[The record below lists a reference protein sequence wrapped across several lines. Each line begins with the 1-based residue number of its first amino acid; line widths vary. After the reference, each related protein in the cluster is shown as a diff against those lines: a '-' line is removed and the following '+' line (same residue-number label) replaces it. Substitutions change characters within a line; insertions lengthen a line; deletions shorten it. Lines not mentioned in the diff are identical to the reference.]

1 MKIIA
6 LVRSELQ
13 RLTSTGLARLAL
25 VALMTV
31 PLLYGGLY
39 LWANQDPYAKLD
51 QVPAALV
58 NDDAG
63 TTVDGTVTNYG
74 DEVTD
79 EVVDGGDF
87 DWHTVSAAE
96 AAAGLRDGTYDF
108 TFTIP
113 RDFSAD
119 LTSATTDD
127 PTRAQITLATN
138 DTNSYLATTIAGQ
151 AGKTIRASVTE
162 KVGKEAAAQLLV
174 GLADI
179 RTSIGDAAD
188 GADQLV
194 GGVVSAEQGTDQ
206 LMTGASD
213 ASAGADELSA
223 GASSAAT
230 GARALSDGTDE
241 LSAGAT
247 TLSSGLDQLE
257 TATSTLPDS
266 AHQLATG
273 ADQVADGNEALAA
286 GVAQAATAS
295 QAAIDAAPATQQ
307 AIGQQLV
314 EYFVGQGQTPEEA
327 AASAAEVASYFAP
340 LSQSLSDANTQAQG
354 LAAQVGQLA
363 TGARQV
369 SDGAAALDAQ
379 APALATGISDAAAG
393 ARQLDAGAAS
403 AATGADSLA
412 TGLGTLDTGAAGL
425 SSGLHTLSDGTVS
438 LREGL
443 GALDTGATQLRD
455 GLQTGLGEIPAS
467 TEQTR
472 DAQSEAIS
480 DPVSV
485 SDQAVTS
492 AGTYGAGLA
501 PFFISLAAWIGI
513 YALFL
518 IVRPFSKRAVTAVRA
533 PGRVVVA
540 GWAAPALLGVVQM
553 LALFTIVRFA
563 LGFDVVH
570 PWATIGLMALASVTF
585 AAIIMTLNVLLG
597 SVGQFLGLVLM
608 VVQLVTAGG
617 TFPWQTLPAPLA
629 ALHFVLPMSYAT
641 DGLRQLMYGGSTA
654 TAWGDA
660 GVLAL
665 WGLGALLLSLLATRR
680 MTRRRTLRDLR
691 PSLIG

>member
-51 QVPAALV
+51 RVPAALV

-63 TTVDGTVTNYG
+63 ATVDGKATNYG

-87 DWHTVSAAE
+87 DWHTVSSAE

-162 KVGKEAAAQLLV
+162 KVGKEAAGQLLV

-179 RTSIGDAAD
+179 RTDLGSAAD
-188 GADQLV
+188 GANQLVSGIGSAEQGADQLV
-194 GGVVSAEQGTDQ
+194 A
-206 LMTGASD
+206 GASD
-213 ASAGADELSA
+213 ASAGADQLSA
-223 GASSAAT
+223 GASTADSGAHALAT
-230 GARALSDGTDE
+230 GTAQLST
-241 LSAGAT
+241 GAA
-247 TLSSGLDQLE
+247 TLSSGLDQLQ
-257 TATSTLPDS
+257 TATSGLPAS
-266 AHQLATG
+266 AQQLATG
-273 ADQVADGNEALAA
+273 ADRVADGNEALAA
-286 GVAQAATAS
+286 GVAQAAATS
-295 QAAIDAAPATQQ
+295 QAAIDDAPATQQ

-314 EYFVGQGQTPEEA
+314 QLFESQGQTPEEA
-327 AASAAEVASYFAP
+327 AASAAQVAGYFAP
-340 LSQSLSDANTQAQG
+340 LSQSLVDANRQVQG
-354 LAAQVGQLA
+354 LNAQVGQLA

-369 SDGAAALDAQ
+369 SDGAAQLSTQ
-379 APALATGISDAAAG
+379 APALAGGISDAATG
-393 ARQLDAGAAS
+393 ARTLSTGSASAASGASSLAGGLDTLDAGAA
-403 AATGADSLA
+403 TLA
-412 TGLGTLDTGAAGL
+412 
-425 SSGLHTLSDGTVS
+425 SGLHTLGDGTVS
-438 LREGL
+438 LRSGL
-443 GALDTGATQLRD
+443 GALDDGATQLRD
-455 GLQTGLGEIPAS
+455 GLQGGLGQIPDS
-467 TEQTR
+467 TPQTR
-472 DAQSEAIS
+472 DAQADAIS
-480 DPVSV
+480 DPVAV

-518 IVRPFSKRAVTAVRA
+518 IVKPLSKRAVTAVKA
-533 PGRVVVA
+533 PVRIVVA

-553 LALFTIVRFA
+553 VALFAIVRGA

-570 PWATIGLMALASVTF
+570 PWATVGLMALASVTF

-660 GVLAL
+660 GVLAA
-665 WGLGALLLSLLATRR
+665 WALGALLLSLLATAR